1 MASTR
6 ALLLALFATIAI
18 ATCHSV
24 GETVVEE
31 AVEPFEEFVQDPVDD
46 KLTHKM
52 HGAKVAADSEAVA
65 TASPTD
71 AHDEITCAAGEVLC
85 ADGTCA
91 IECPSVNPDA
101 KPGFEYEFQP
111 KPTTLSAPPNVA
123 GREAD
128 YQAMAANFHDS
139 QISGEQQAIVNAEQS
154 AGLGFAS
161 HDQALQEHEQRLAA
175 KKQEVEKDM
184 NLAAAEAAHFKEA
197 SKAHDEAAL
206 NVKKSQEEE
215 KAQERVVEEAKKTL
229 EAEEKK
235 LREAKLYVSK
245 MIQIEE
251 DARYKA
257 EYSGQLYEAAKAKA
271 IGEDN
276 ALQEE
281 LHETAQKEHYRQ
293 VALKAVREA
302 AAKDLARTKEE
313 ALLHH
318 SKKAAIGVT
327 SATTPAAKATC
338 TDCTTLPHIYVE
350 AGGKC
355 SDCAKWA
362 EKGECHQA
370 EYKKFMSHY
379 CAASCGCPKVEIAPE
394 TTEMQMPDY

>member
-1 MASTR
+1 
-6 ALLLALFATIAI
+6 
-18 ATCHSV
+18 
-24 GETVVEE
+24 
-31 AVEPFEEFVQDPVDD
+31 
-46 KLTHKM
+46 
-52 HGAKVAADSEAVA
+52 
-65 TASPTD
+65 
-71 AHDEITCAAGEVLC
+71 
-85 ADGTCA
+85 
-91 IECPSVNPDA
+91 
-101 KPGFEYEFQP
+101 
-111 KPTTLSAPPNVA
+111 
-123 GREAD
+123 
-128 YQAMAANFHDS
+128 
-139 QISGEQQAIVNAEQS
+139 
-154 AGLGFAS
+154 
-161 HDQALQEHEQRLAA
+161 
-175 KKQEVEKDM
+175 
-184 NLAAAEAAHFKEA
+184 
-197 SKAHDEAAL
+197 
-206 NVKKSQEEE
+206 
-215 KAQERVVEEAKKTL
+215 
-229 EAEEKK
+229 
-235 LREAKLYVSK
+235 VSK

-318 SKKAAIGVT
+318 SKKAAIGAP

-338 TDCTTLPHIYVE
+338 SDCTTLPHIYVE

-362 EKGECHQA
+362 EKGECHQG